1 MPPTKIPHV
10 DPEKP
15 CVHWHVKPMPF
26 GPLMHVAPFWHGL
39 EEHGDSVGGLL
50 GAKVGMLEG
59 LVEIEGEADAVA
71 VGEFDGTTLGAEDGR
86 ALSVGSE
93 LGWADGEA
101 DAVTVGEFDGTTLG
115 SEDGRALICDPDLSA
130 VVTCGGSVE
139 KAWIILLGEL
149 EGIAEGR
156 ALGDG
161 VEGDADGISLG
172 ALEGIAEGR
181 ALGDG
186 VEGDADGISL
196 GILVGSVLGFDD
208 GSGVSPSSEG
218 GVSSWSGGGAS
229 LGTLLGDPESQFV
242 SDPVKQALI
251 LPLHWFGLSEQGGQ
265 QILLQSSSL
274 LHACR

>member
-1 MPPTKIPHV
+1 
-10 DPEKP
+10 
-15 CVHWHVKPMPF
+15 
-26 GPLMHVAPFWHGL
+26 MHVAPFWHGL

-156 ALGDG
+156 ALGD
-161 VEGDADGISLG
+161 
-172 ALEGIAEGR
+172 R
-181 ALGDG
+181 

-229 LGTLLGDPESQFV
+229 LGASLGTLLGDPESVASVDGAQFV

-274 LHACR
+274 LHCCR

>member
-1 MPPTKIPHV
+1 
-10 DPEKP
+10 
-15 CVHWHVKPMPF
+15 
-26 GPLMHVAPFWHGL
+26 MHVAPFWHGL

-71 VGEFDGTTLGAEDGR
+71 VGEFDGTTLG
-86 ALSVGSE
+86 
-93 LGWADGEA
+93 
-101 DAVTVGEFDGTTLG
+101 

-130 VVTCGGSVE
+130 AEFVTCGGSVE

-172 ALEGIAEGR
+172 
-181 ALGDG
+181 
-186 VEGDADGISL
+186 
-196 GILVGSVLGFDD
+196 ILVGSVLGFDD
-208 GSGVSPSSEG
+208 GSGVPPSSEG

-229 LGTLLGDPESQFV
+229 LGASLGTLLGDPESVASDDGAQFV

-251 LPLHWFGLSEQGGQ
+251 LPLHWFGLSEQEGQ

-274 LHACR
+274 LHCCR